1 MMTDYDFPVWFW
13 DDDTTD
19 EERSRWLTQERCR
32 RQAMRQQ
39 TGYQRRMQKQHDRLN
54 RRQQASPAFVK
65 VDEYR

>member
-19 EERSRWLTQERCR
+19 AERSDWMIQERAR

-39 TGYQRRMQKQHDRLN
+39 TGYQRRMRREHERID
-54 RRQQASPAFVK
+54 RRQEASPAFVK
-65 VDEYR
+65 VEEYR